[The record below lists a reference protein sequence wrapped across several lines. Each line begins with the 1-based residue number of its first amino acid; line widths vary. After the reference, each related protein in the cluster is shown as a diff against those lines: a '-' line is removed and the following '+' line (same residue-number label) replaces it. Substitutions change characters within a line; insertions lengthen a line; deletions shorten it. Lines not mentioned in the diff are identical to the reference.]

1 MGAWRE
7 ECLGRM
13 EGPMQKGDQEGQD
26 SNKVE
31 KSRNMNQNLG
41 SWKNVAEEDKKEEK
55 LCLRRG
61 LLG

>member
-1 MGAWRE
+1 
-7 ECLGRM
+7 M

-61 LLG
+61 LLGWP